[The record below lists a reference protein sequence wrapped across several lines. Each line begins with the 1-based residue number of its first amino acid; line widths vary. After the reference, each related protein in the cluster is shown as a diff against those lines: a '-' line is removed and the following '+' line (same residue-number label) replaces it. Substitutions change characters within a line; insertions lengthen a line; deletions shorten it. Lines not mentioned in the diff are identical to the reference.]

1 MKKTTKLT
9 PKPKGTA
16 LVKAKTGLPE
26 KAAEGVRAISAVD
39 PQALLVQAIDKNLPI
54 ESMERLLAMRDKMKA
69 EWARDQ
75 FFTALSGFQ
84 SECPIIEKVH
94 QVRDLDKQTKADKG
108 LRYAYAAIEDLVEPV
123 RGLLQ
128 KWGLSWTSKPTQTR
142 EDVTAN
148 VYVHHR
154 DGHEEVTSF
163 TVPIDPDAYMSDPQ
177 KAAAALTFATRY
189 ALKSALGI
197 QTKGEDNDAQG
208 DGEPRRGYGKRDPI
222 RQPQEK
228 GQDNTVSVEHE
239 EKKQA
244 EGKIS
249 DYDKII
255 KMLKAT
261 TVAPTHQ
268 IVSIFTENEKIDY
281 THEANEAKDK
291 PEDLKRI
298 GAEMVET
305 WKKREKSIK
314 GEK

>member
-1 MKKTTKLT
+1 MKKKPTKRA
-9 PKPKGTA
+9 PKGTA
-16 LVKAKTGLPE
+16 LVKKDVGLPK
-26 KAAEGVRAISAVD
+26 KAAEGVRAVASND
-39 PQALLVQAIDKNLPI
+39 PESLIAMAIDRNLPI
-54 ESMERLLAMRDKMKA
+54 ESMERLIAMRDKMKA
-69 EWARDQ
+69 EWARGQ
-75 FFTALSGFQ
+75 FFIALSGFQ
-84 SECPIIEKVH
+84 AECPIVEKNH
-94 QVRDLDKQTKADKG
+94 QVRDKDKNTKVDKG
-108 LRYAYAAIEDLVEPV
+108 LRYAYAAIEDLVEAARPAMM
-123 RGLLQ
+123 
-128 KWGLSWTSKPTQTR
+128 KWGLSWTAKPTQTR

-148 VYVHHR
+148 IYVHHK

-305 WKKREKSIK
+305 WKKREKAIK